1 MQPPMHISQNS
12 QGANR
17 AKATPSI
24 QSLDRGLLILE
35 SVGKSADAVSVAE
48 LTGVLGIDHS
58 SVFRLAN
65 TLKRRGF
72 LACPSGRK
80 GYILGPSMWR
90 LAHRYD
96 WSNMLVTIARPYL
109 KLLASQTGETAHLAI
124 RERDKALF
132 VDHVTGSQVVAVA
145 GQVGELLPL
154 YCTALGKA
162 LLVDHTVPQL
172 ESLLGAGPLRA
183 YTSQTI
189 VSVEALAGEC
199 AGIASRG
206 FARDAGEF
214 QDGLRCVAAPIRDR
228 DGAIIGSIGI
238 SAPANRLPEER
249 YDVCGLQVLGVTRVI
264 HEGLS
269 ARAQEASAGS
279 D

>member
-1 MQPPMHISQNS
+1 MQPPVHILKNRQ
-12 QGANR
+12 AVKR
-17 AKATPSI
+17 AKPTPSI

-35 SVGKSADAVSVAE
+35 SVAKSTDAVSVAE

-72 LACPSGRK
+72 LACPVGRK
-80 GYILGPSMWR
+80 DYTLGPSMWR

-96 WSNMLVTIARPYL
+96 WGNMLVTIAHPYL
-109 KLLASQTGETAHLAI
+109 RLLASQTGETAHLAM

-132 VDHVTGSQVVAVA
+132 IDHALSVHVVAVA

-162 LLVDHTVPQL
+162 LLADHAAPQL
-172 ESLLGAGPLRA
+172 QSLFGAGPLRA

-199 AGIASRG
+199 ARIASRG
-206 FARDAGEF
+206 YARDVGEYR
-214 QDGLRCVAAPIRDR
+214 DGLRCVAAPIRDGA
-228 DGAIIGSIGI
+228 GAIIGSIGI
-238 SAPANRLPEER
+238 SAPADRFPEER
-249 YDVCGLQVLGVTRVI
+249 FDVCGLQVLGVTRVI
-264 HEGLS
+264 HESLS